1 MIIVEACVEQNKNK
15 NVRDQIPNLV
25 RRRNQLKKQADSQQ
39 KETSENLLSTRN
51 TLKRDEK
58 ELR

>member
-39 KETSENLLSTRN
+39 KETSENLLSTKN